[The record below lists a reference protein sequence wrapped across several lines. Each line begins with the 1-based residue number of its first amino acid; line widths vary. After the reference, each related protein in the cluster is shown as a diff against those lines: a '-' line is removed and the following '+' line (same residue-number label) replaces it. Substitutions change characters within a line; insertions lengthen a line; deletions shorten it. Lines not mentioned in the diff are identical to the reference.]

1 MKICPDCKTHLYLC
15 WAWEQDGTTDCGSCG
30 SNFEEN
36 ELIDVQSNTKHIT
49 KKGTGEYETT
59 RSNFN
64 H

>member
-49 KKGTGEYETT
+49 KKGTGEYE
-59 RSNFN
+59 
-64 H
+64 